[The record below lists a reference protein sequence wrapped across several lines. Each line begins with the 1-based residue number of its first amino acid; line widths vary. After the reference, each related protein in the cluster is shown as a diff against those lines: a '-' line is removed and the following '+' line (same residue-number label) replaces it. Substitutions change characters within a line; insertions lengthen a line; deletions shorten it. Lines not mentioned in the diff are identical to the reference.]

1 MRKNTEQETGTPLL
15 LLFAED
21 LSPDDLSKRLKVG
34 SQSIPVDMTTW
45 ETVDNQD
52 S

>member
-1 MRKNTEQETGTPLL
+1 MEKNTKQTTGTPLL
-15 LLFAED
+15 LLFAEE
-21 LSPDDLSKRLKVG
+21 LVPDDLSKRLTIG
-34 SQSIPVDMTTW
+34 SQSLAVDMTTW